1 MEVFCT
7 SPWVPPEWI
16 KAHGLEP
23 RGVWLAPDFAAEP
36 LPLAAGVCAFAN
48 AAVRLAHRQT
58 QSAVIFTTHCD
69 QLRRGFDAVAQPALP
84 MNPVGTRSTA
94 SHSLRAKSE
103 TRWNASLPG
112 SEVQGA
118 SNGRGVLSRL
128 FLFNLPVTWQTP
140 VAQRI
145 FCDELRRLGQFLIG
159 LGGHAPATRDLVEI
173 MAQYNHARRRLLAA
187 ALWCPARAYAEA
199 VARFH
204 LDGSVRLPPE
214 PAAAAPGLIT
224 TTTPATP
231 PPTLNL
237 DTNPNL
243 NPTPT
248 PNPNLLNLNSIP
260 LALVG
265 GPLPQSQLP
274 LLDAIEKAG
283 GRVVL
288 NATEAGERSLRPPD
302 PWKPGG
308 PADHPS
314 PALKGPLSPS
324 NGERAGLRGLTSVPS
339 TPSHLDGSEPVSL
352 WPASPP
358 DQPQP
363 AALLA
368 LLARSCLVNCVDV
381 FQRPNTRLYDWLR
394 VRLTARQARGII
406 LWHYVGCD
414 LWRAE
419 AQPLRA
425 AFGLP
430 VLLLDAD
437 EAAPQR
443 HTSRLEAFLESLR

>member
-23 RGVWLAPDFAAEP
+23 RGIWLAKDFACEP
-36 LPLAAGVCAFAN
+36 LSLAAGVCAFAN
-48 AAVRLAHRQT
+48 AAVRLGERQS

-69 QLRRGFDAVAQPALP
+69 QLRRGFDTVAEAAP
-84 MNPVGTRSTA
+84 
-94 SHSLRAKSE
+94 
-103 TRWNASLPG
+103 
-112 SEVQGA
+112 
-118 SNGRGVLSRL
+118 SRM

-140 VAQRI
+140 VAERI

-159 LGGHAPATRDLVEI
+159 LGGHAPRTGDLVEI
-173 MAQYNHARRRLLAA
+173 VAQYSGARSRLLAA
-187 ALWCPARAYAEA
+187 ASWCPARAYAEA

-204 LDGSVRLPPE
+204 LDGSVHLPPE
-214 PAAAAPGLIT
+214 AGDHGTSRA
-224 TTTPATP
+224 
-231 PPTLNL
+231 
-237 DTNPNL
+237 
-243 NPTPT
+243 
-248 PNPNLLNLNSIP
+248 SSVP

-265 GPLPQSQLP
+265 GPLPQPQMP

-288 NATEAGERSLRPPD
+288 NATEAGERSLWSASLLDQGR
-302 PWKPGG
+302 
-308 PADHPS
+308 
-314 PALKGPLSPS
+314 
-324 NGERAGLRGLTSVPS
+324 RAAGAP
-339 TPSHLDGSEPVSL
+339 
-352 WPASPP
+352 
-358 DQPQP
+358 PQP
-363 AALLA
+363 DAALLPW
-368 LLARSCLVNCVDV
+368 LARSCLANCVDV

-394 VRLTARQARGII
+394 ERLTARKVRGIV

-419 AQPLRA
+419 AQPMRA

-437 EAAPQR
+437 EATTQR
-443 HTSRLEAFLESLR
+443 NTGRLEAFLESLGSNRKPT